1 MRQEVMATPDN
12 PKAEHNVL
20 FWEYVFNSTFVDV
33 EKMLDSKHR
42 TLKGLRYKL
51 YHELTDGVKEQI
63 NVLEDEM
70 NKLITLID
78 TTQRLK
84 NAYTNSTAKNASLL
98 IELTCEN
105 QDLKNQLTHY
115 DYLCDLLLAKIYPCK
130 EGGNDE

>member
-1 MRQEVMATPDN
+1 MPIPDN

-20 FWEYVFNSTFVDV
+20 FWEYVFNINFVDV
-33 EKMLDSKHR
+33 EKMLDLKYR

-51 YHELTDGVKEQI
+51 YHDLQDGIKEQI

-84 NAYTNSTAKNASLL
+84 NAYIVSTAKNASLL
-98 IELTCEN
+98 MELTCEN
-105 QDLKNQLTHY
+105 KDLKNQLIFY
-115 DYLCDLLLAKIYPCK
+115 DYLYDLLLAKIYPHK
-130 EGGNDE
+130 EGGNNE

>member
-1 MRQEVMATPDN
+1 MTAISDN
-12 PKAEHNVL
+12 PNTEQNVL
-20 FWEYVFNSTFVDV
+20 YWEYVFNTCFVEV

-51 YHELTDGVKEQI
+51 YRELKDGVKEQI

-70 NKLITLID
+70 NKMISLID

-84 NAYTNSTAKNASLL
+84 SAYVSSTAKNSSLL

-105 QDLKNQLTHY
+105 QDLKNQLKQY
-115 DYLCDLLLAKIYPCK
+115 DFLCDLLLAKIYPLR

>member
-1 MRQEVMATPDN
+1 MMEIPDN
-12 PKAEHNVL
+12 SKAEHNVP
-20 FWEYVFNSTFVDV
+20 FWEYVFNTIFPNV

-51 YHELTDGVKEQI
+51 YHELQDGVKEQI

-70 NKLITLID
+70 NILITLFD

-84 NAYTNSTAKNASLL
+84 NAYVITTAKNASLL

-105 QDLKNQLTHY
+105 QDFKNQLKHY
-115 DYLCDLLLAKIYPCK
+115 DYLCDLLLVKIYPCK